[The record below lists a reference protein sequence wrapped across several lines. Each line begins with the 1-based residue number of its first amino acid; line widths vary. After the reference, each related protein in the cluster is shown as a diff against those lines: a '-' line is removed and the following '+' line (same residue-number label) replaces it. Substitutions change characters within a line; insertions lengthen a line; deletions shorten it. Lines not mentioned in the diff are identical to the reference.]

1 MHEMHGRPSPGSPTI
16 VTVGHGTLSAQAF
29 VDLVRKVG
37 VDAIVDVRSFPGS
50 RRHPHFARSEME
62 VWLPE
67 GGVEYRWERALGGF
81 RKPRPDSPNV
91 ALRHP
96 GFRGYADY
104 MPRPEFDAGI
114 GRLVEASRQRRE
126 GSLAIMCSESVWW
139 RCHRRLIADHLVLVE
154 GAGVRHLMHDGR
166 LSPHVPAA
174 EARADP
180 DGYLVYDVGHSVPLQ
195 LDREETRTPPS
206 TLRGPPGEQSGSG

>member
-1 MHEMHGRPSPGSPTI
+1 MHTRPSPGSLTI
-16 VTVGHGTLSAQAF
+16 VTVGHGTLGAQAF

-62 VWLPE
+62 VWLTG
-67 GGVEYRWERALGGF
+67 GGVRYRWERALGGF

-104 MPRPEFDAGI
+104 MTRPEFGTGI
-114 GRLVEASRQRRE
+114 GRLVEESRQRPE

-166 LSPHVPAA
+166 TSPHVPAE

-180 DGYLVYDVGHSVPLQ
+180 DGHLVYDVGHPTRLQ
-195 LDREETRTPPS
+195 LDPEESTTPHS
-206 TLRGPPGEQSGSG
+206 TSGGPPGEQSGSG